1 MPAVQGTLLL
11 RRWALNPV
19 LMRQL
24 FQQLNGT
31 DRVKQDVYGRI
42 AVSDPQAMVARSIP
56 KLSLGVWGSET
67 ETFATLITFG
77 ASVV

>member
-42 AVSDPQAMVARSIP
+42 AVSDP
-56 KLSLGVWGSET
+56 
-67 ETFATLITFG
+67 
-77 ASVV
+77 